1 MKKCCFL
8 SILLLIFSLSYGQRD
23 FTAPHIVKN
32 GTVITKG
39 QAIDNTKSG
48 IYESFEIA
56 VPPTGWTKAN
66 PDGGSGWAK
75 IADGTSPLP
84 GWNGG
89 TMTVPAGGGN
99 NAAYCTWNTGGSS
112 RNDQWLITPAVTI
125 ETGNELKFW
134 MYHYSST
141 YKDNLEVLLSTTDAN
156 TSSFTTNIH
165 TFTDLQDS
173 PWTEYTYDL
182 SAYVGQTVYFAFRDV
197 VADNYNDGGFL
208 AIDLVQIGSREAID
222 LVLQDVTTPNY
233 SQHANIN
240 ITGDIINNGA
250 DAISSFDLTYN
261 INGGTESAVYH
272 ATGLNIASDASYS
285 FTHDVP
291 YNFDT
296 DGIYTINITISNVN
310 GGGENNLDDNSK
322 SKQITIYS
330 NSVQRKVL
338 LENFTTGQCPNCPPI
353 HTLLENYVAA
363 HPDAI
368 LLAQH
373 AGYYTDEMT
382 IPENTELLAMY
393 NAGGGTYAPGLA
405 IDRFHY
411 ATGLTGGSADPGPV
425 FWPGESTSSTT
436 SRIDDRLLVPSFVS
450 LNINGTNNSGVLD
463 LTVSGE
469 LVSAVSGSD
478 LRLVVYLSEDGLQ
491 YSQSGTSG
499 TYTHNNVMRD
509 AVSGTW
515 GDAGVITANTA
526 GTQFS
531 QNYSYTLD
539 GSWDPTK
546 MSIIAFVA
554 NYTDGDVND
563 REVLNAEKVKISDLQ
578 PLSVSNINS
587 VIKIYPNPV
596 NNTLNISHVKDAN
609 VKVYDL
615 LGKLVLSKDD
625 FNSNIDVSSL
635 DEGTYFV
642 KIYLNNT
649 IVNKKVVISR

>member
-1 MKKCCFL
+1 MKKIYMLSLFL
-8 SILLLIFSLSYGQRD
+8 MIFGFSFGQKD

-39 QAIDNTKSG
+39 QAVDNIRGG
-48 IYESFEIA
+48 IYESFEVA

-66 PDGGSGWAK
+66 PDGGSGWAQ
-75 IADGTSPLP
+75 IADGTNPLP
-84 GWNGG
+84 GWQGG
-89 TMTVPAGGGN
+89 TMTVPANGGN

-112 RNDQWLITPAVTI
+112 SNDQWLITPAITI

-134 MYHYSST
+134 MYHYSN
-141 YKDNLEVLLSTTDAN
+141 YKDNLEILLSTTDAN
-156 TSSFTTNIH
+156 TTSFTTNIH
-165 TFTDLQDS
+165 TFTDLQAS

-197 VADNYNDGGFL
+197 VANNQTDGGFL
-208 AIDLVQIGSREAID
+208 AIDLVQIGSREPID
-222 LVLQDVTTPNY
+222 IALTDITTPNY
-233 SQHANIN
+233 SQQGNVS
-240 ITGDIINNGA
+240 ITGDVVNLGANTIN
-250 DAISSFDLTYN
+250 SFDVTYN
-261 INGGTESAVYH
+261 IDGGTESAVYH

-296 DGIYTINITISNVN
+296 DGIFTINVSISNVN
-310 GGGENNLDDNSK
+310 SGTENNMADNTM

-353 HTLLENYVAA
+353 HTLLENYVSG
-363 HPDAI
+363 HPNAI

-382 IPENTELLAMY
+382 ITENTELLALY
-393 NAGGGTYAPGLA
+393 NGGSYAPGLA
-405 IDRFHY
+405 IDRHQY
-411 ATGLTGGSADPGPV
+411 SEGLTGGAVDPGPV
-425 FWPGESTSSTT
+425 FWPGESTSNTT
-436 SRIDDRLLVPSFVS
+436 ARIDDRLLVPAFVS

-463 LTVSGE
+463 LTVSGQ
-469 LVSAVSGSD
+469 LVSGVAGSD

-491 YSQSGTSG
+491 YNQSGGSNP
-499 TYTHNNVMRD
+499 YTHNNVMRD

-515 GDAGVITANTA
+515 GDAGVITTNTA

-539 GSWDPTK
+539 ASWDPTK
-546 MSIIAFVA
+546 MSVIAFVA
-554 NYTDGDVND
+554 NYNNGDVND

-578 PLSVSNINS
+578 PLSVEN
-587 VIKIYPNPV
+587 VGGKIKVFPNPV
-596 NNTLNISHVKDAN
+596 INTLFFANVKNAN

-615 LGKLVLSKDD
+615 LGKLVLYQNNVNSK
-625 FNSNIDVSSL
+625 IDVTSL
-635 DEGTYFV
+635 KEGTYFV
-642 KIYLNNT
+642 KIIANNIIET
-649 IVNKKVVISR
+649 KKVVISR